1 MLSVKVEHP
10 GNAQPCNI
18 GINKS
23 LTTYERHWEATLV
36 SRTGKCR
43 NVLRFLL
50 AVSLFALLA
59 AGCGGASRPT
69 RTAAREVPRALASE
83 WEARASAIAD
93 AAAAGDDCHALQ
105 LAASLRDDVIAKE
118 SQVPARLQ
126 SPLLAG
132 VNALADR
139 IVCRVPP
146 QTVTVPPKKPLEHR
160 KPPHKHDHH
169 HGPGGD
175 NQGDGG

>member
-1 MLSVKVEHP
+1 MKVEHP

-23 LTTYERHWEATLV
+23 LTARERQWEATLR
-36 SRTGKCR
+36 SRTGKWR
-43 NVLRFLL
+43 NVLRFLV
-50 AVSLFALLA
+50 AVSLLALLVG
-59 AGCGGASRPT
+59 GCGGSSRPT
-69 RTAAREVPRALASE
+69 RTGAREVPRALASE
-83 WEARASAIAD
+83 WEARASAVAD
-93 AAAAGDDCHALQ
+93 AAAAGDDCRALQ
-105 LAASLRDDVIAKE
+105 LAATLRDDVIAKE

-146 QTVTVPPKKPLEHR
+146 QTVTLPPKAPPKPPQ
-160 KPPHKHDHH
+160 PPHKHDHH
-169 HGPGGD
+169 HGPAGD
-175 NQGDGG
+175 KQGKKGE

>member
-1 MLSVKVEHP
+1 MKVEHP

-23 LTTYERHWEATLV
+23 LTARERHWEARL
-36 SRTGKCR
+36 SPRTGKCR
-43 NVLRFLL
+43 NVLRFLV
-50 AVSLFALLA
+50 AVPLLVLLV
-59 AGCGGASRPT
+59 AGCGGSSRPA
-69 RTAAREVPRALASE
+69 RTGAREIPRELASE
-83 WEARASAIAD
+83 WEARASAVAH

-139 IVCRVPP
+139 IVCQVPP
-146 QTVTVPPKKPLEHR
+146 QTVTVPPQ
-160 KPPHKHDHH
+160 KPPKHEGPPKPHHKHDHRL
-169 HGPGGD
+169 GPGGK
-175 NQGDGG
+175 QGDGG

>member
-1 MLSVKVEHP
+1 
-10 GNAQPCNI
+10 
-18 GINKS
+18 
-23 LTTYERHWEATLV
+23 
-36 SRTGKCR
+36 
-43 NVLRFLL
+43 VLRILL
-50 AVSLFALLA
+50 AVLLLALFA
-59 AGCGGASRPT
+59 AGCGGSSRSA
-69 RTAAREVPRALASE
+69 RTGAREVPRALASE
-83 WEARASAIAD
+83 WEARASAVAD

-118 SQVPARLQ
+118 SQVPARLK

-139 IVCRVPP
+139 IVCQVPP
-146 QTVTVPPKKPLEHR
+146 QTVTVPPTKPPKHESPP